1 MPIRVLIADDYMPF
15 RLMLRYL
22 LETQDDLEVVG
33 EAPDGAVAVAL
44 AEELQPDVVML
55 DLAMPVM
62 DGWEAIPH
70 LHEVAP
76 DARIIVLSGFPED
89 KMRHSELRSMTA
101 AYLEKGEPEEA
112 ITGAIRRAAATAGS
126 ARDR

>member
-1 MPIRVLIADDYMPF
+1 MAVRILIADDYMPF

-22 LETQDDLEVVG
+22 LETHDDFEVVG
-33 EAPDGAVAVAL
+33 EAPNGEVAVSL
-44 AEELQPDVVML
+44 AEQLQPDVVML

-89 KMRHSELRSMTA
+89 KMRHTELRAQTA
-101 AYLEKGEPEEA
+101 AYLEKGEPEEV
-112 ITGAIRRAAATAGS
+112 ITAAIRRVAAAP
-126 ARDR
+126 ARS